1 MKFEILTFF
10 EKTVEKIRV
19 SLQSDMIDATLRED
33 QYTVVLIYGSI
44 LLRIGNISDKA
55 HRQNQN
61 TFCAQ

>member
-10 EKTVEKIRV
+10 EKPVEKIRV
-19 SLQSDMIDATLRED
+19 SLQSDKIDATLRED
-33 QYTVVLIYGSI
+33 QYTILLIYRPI